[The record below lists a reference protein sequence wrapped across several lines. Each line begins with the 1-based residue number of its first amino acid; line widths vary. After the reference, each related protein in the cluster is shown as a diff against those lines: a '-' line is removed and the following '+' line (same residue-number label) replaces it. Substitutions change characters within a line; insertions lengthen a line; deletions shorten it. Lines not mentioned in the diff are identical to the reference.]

1 MSTDVRSA
9 NLRGSVAE
17 NKGAFLFFLAKN
29 HSKKTIQMDFF
40 KNIFAKK
47 WAFFWFYGGK
57 NFFLWRR
64 ARRGI
69 GVCGLLRGVPGR
81 LRCACGWMRG
91 VPGACGWMRW
101 RLCMFNLICH
111 FLLENHKLSRCSS
124 GRVSVD
130 SAAFFGYKFGYKILN
145 SRKPSGSAGAKQLTN
160 NLRMDAMDSPDIVR
174 SCARH
179 MARAWMGVP
188 GRVRLE
194 CRRALAAI
202 WARCF
207 PSEPSAIPRGGGASG
222 KFTGGIAI
230 QYIFARKNF
239 GILANDNKRI
249 KTNRAIGRISH
260 IVVRWLRQGT
270 VFTAPLIFSRG

>member
-1 MSTDVRSA
+1 
-9 NLRGSVAE
+9 
-17 NKGAFLFFLAKN
+17 
-29 HSKKTIQMDFF
+29 MDSF

-47 WAFFWFYGGK
+47 WAFSGSVAEKFFFCGGARGAA
-57 NFFLWRR
+57 LECADCCEARHWTVWTA
-64 ARRGI
+64 ARRS
-69 GVCGLLRGVPGR
+69 RR
-81 LRCACGWMRG
+81 LRCACGWT
-91 VPGACGWMRW
+91 RW
-101 RLCMFNLICH
+101 RLCMFNLIYH
-111 FLLENHKLSRCSS
+111 LLPKNHKWNRCSS

-145 SRKPSGSAGAKQLTN
+145 SRKSSGSAGAKQLTN
-160 NLRMDAMDSPDIVR
+160 NLRMDAMDGSDAR

-179 MARAWMGVP
+179 M
-188 GRVRLE
+188 VRPFG
-194 CRRALAAI
+194 
-202 WARCF
+202 WQFSTGCF
-207 PSEPSAIPRGGGASG
+207 LRMAPDTPGGGASG

>member
-1 MSTDVRSA
+1 MA
-9 NLRGSVAE
+9 EKFFSVAARE
-17 NKGAFLFFLAKN
+17 V
-29 HSKKTIQMDFF
+29 
-40 KNIFAKK
+40 
-47 WAFFWFYGGK
+47 
-57 NFFLWRR
+57 
-64 ARRGI
+64 ARRWSA
-69 GVCGLLRGVPGR
+69 RTAARRSRR

-101 RLCMFNLICH
+101 RLCMFNLIYH
-111 FLLENHKLSRCSS
+111 LLQKNHKLSRCLS

-145 SRKPSGSAGAKQLTN
+145 SRQPSGLGDAKQLTN
-160 NLRMDAMDSPDIVR
+160 NLRMDALQPITVGGVCSVRMDSPDIVR
-174 SCARH
+174 SCARPVARAW
-179 MARAWMGVP
+179 MGVPSVRAWMGVP

>member
-1 MSTDVRSA
+1 MESLKNVYCEKM
-9 NLRGSVAE
+9 G
-17 NKGAFLFFLAKN
+17 LFR
-29 HSKKTIQMDFF
+29 FF
-40 KNIFAKK
+40 
-47 WAFFWFYGGK
+47 GGK
-57 NFFLWRR
+57 NFFCGGACGWTRWTA

-69 GVCGLLRGVPGR
+69 GLRGLL
-81 LRCACGWMRG
+81 RG
-91 VPGACGWMRW
+91 VPGACGWTFLGERGWRRW
-101 RLCMFNLICH
+101 RLRMFNLIYH
-111 FLLENHKLSRCSS
+111 LLLENHKWSRCSS

-160 NLRMDAMDSPDIVR
+160 NLRMDGFEAPLADGRSGRAFQGVFGRGWMFLGVR
-174 SCARH
+174 SWRRSGAH
-179 MARAWMGVP
+179 
-188 GRVRLE
+188 VRLE
-194 CRRALAAI
+194 CRRVLAAI

-207 PSEPSAIPRGGGASG
+207 PSGLPPYPGGGASG

>member
-1 MSTDVRSA
+1 
-9 NLRGSVAE
+9 
-17 NKGAFLFFLAKN
+17 
-29 HSKKTIQMDFF
+29 MDFF
-40 KNIFAKK
+40 KNVYFKK
-47 WAFFWFYGGK
+47 MGLFPVLWRK

-64 ARRGI
+64 ARSRGI
-69 GVCGLLRGVPGR
+69 GLRGLL
-81 LRCACGWMRG
+81 RG
-91 VPGACGWMRW
+91 VPGACGWTRW

-111 FLLENHKLSRCSS
+111 FLLENHKWNRCSS

-145 SRKPSGSAGAKQLTN
+145 SRKSSGSAGAKQLTN
-160 NLRMDAMDSPDIVR
+160 NLRMDAMDGADAR

-179 MARAWMGVP
+179 M
-188 GRVRLE
+188 VRPFG
-194 CRRALAAI
+194 
-202 WARCF
+202 WQFSTGCF
-207 PSEPSAIPRGGGASG
+207 LRMAPDTRGGGASG
-222 KFTGGIAI
+222 KITGGIAI

>member
-1 MSTDVRSA
+1 
-9 NLRGSVAE
+9 
-17 NKGAFLFFLAKN
+17 
-29 HSKKTIQMDFF
+29 
-40 KNIFAKK
+40 
-47 WAFFWFYGGK
+47 
-57 NFFLWRR
+57 
-64 ARRGI
+64 
-69 GVCGLLRGVPGR
+69 
-81 LRCACGWMRG
+81 
-91 VPGACGWMRW
+91 
-101 RLCMFNLICH
+101 MFNLIYH
-111 FLLENHKLSRCSS
+111 LLPKNHKLSRCSS

-160 NLRMDAMDSPDIVR
+160 NLRMDAMDGSDGRDGRCGWTRWTVR
-174 SCARH
+174 MRVPARH
-179 MARAWMGVP
+179 M
-188 GRVRLE
+188 VRPFG
-194 CRRALAAI
+194 
-202 WARCF
+202 WQFSTGCF
-207 PSEPSAIPRGGGASG
+207 LRMAPDTRGGGASG

>member
-1 MSTDVRSA
+1 MA
-9 NLRGSVAE
+9 EKIFSVAARE
-17 NKGAFLFFLAKN
+17 VA
-29 HSKKTIQMDFF
+29 
-40 KNIFAKK
+40 
-47 WAFFWFYGGK
+47 
-57 NFFLWRR
+57 RR
-64 ARRGI
+64 WSARTAARRGI
-69 GVCGLLRGVPGR
+69 GLCGLLRG
-81 LRCACGWMRG
+81 ACGWTFL
-91 VPGACGWMRW
+91 GACGWTRW
-101 RLCMFNLICH
+101 RLCMFNLIYH
-111 FLLENHKLSRCSS
+111 LLPKNHKLSRCLS

-160 NLRMDAMDSPDIVR
+160 NLRMDAMDGSDAR
-174 SCARH
+174 SCARPV
-179 MARAWMGVP
+179 ARAWMGVP

-194 CRRALAAI
+194 YRRALAAI

>member
-1 MSTDVRSA
+1 M
-9 NLRGSVAE
+9 G
-17 NKGAFLFFLAKN
+17 LFRFLAE
-29 HSKKTIQMDFF
+29 
-40 KNIFAKK
+40 
-47 WAFFWFYGGK
+47 K
-57 NFFLWRR
+57 NFFCGG
-64 ARRGI
+64 AR
-69 GVCGLLRGVPGR
+69 
-81 LRCACGWMRG
+81 GWT
-91 VPGACGWMRW
+91 RW
-101 RLCMFNLICH
+101 RLRMFNLICH
-111 FLLENHKLSRCSS
+111 FLLENHKWNRCSS

-145 SRKPSGSAGAKQLTN
+145 SRKPSGLGNAKQLTN
-160 NLRMDAMDSPDIVR
+160 NLRMDGFEAPLADGCSWACVPG
-174 SCARH
+174 
-179 MARAWMGVP
+179 GVP
-188 GRVRLE
+188 GVVGCSWRRSWARVRLE
-194 CRRALAAI
+194 CLRVLAAI

>member
-1 MSTDVRSA
+1 MFIS
-9 NLRGSVAE
+9 
-17 NKGAFLFFLAKN
+17 
-29 HSKKTIQMDFF
+29 
-40 KNIFAKK
+40 KK
-47 WAFFWFYGGK
+47 WAFFRFYGGK
-57 NFFLWRR
+57 IFFLWRR
-64 ARRGI
+64 ARRGV
-69 GVCGLLRGVPGR
+69 GVRGLLRG
-81 LRCACGWMRG
+81 ACGWTFL
-91 VPGACGWMRW
+91 GACGWMRW

-111 FLLENHKLSRCSS
+111 LLQKNHKLSRCLS

-160 NLRMDAMDSPDIVR
+160 NLRMDAMDGSDAR

-179 MARAWMGVP
+179 M
-188 GRVRLE
+188 VRPFG
-194 CRRALAAI
+194 
-202 WARCF
+202 WQFSTGCF
-207 PSEPSAIPRGGGASG
+207 LRMAPDTRGGGASG

-230 QYIFARKNF
+230 QYIFARKIF

>member
-1 MSTDVRSA
+1 
-9 NLRGSVAE
+9 
-17 NKGAFLFFLAKN
+17 
-29 HSKKTIQMDFF
+29 MDFF
-40 KNIFAKK
+40 KNVYFKK
-47 WAFFWFYGGK
+47 MGLFPVLWRK

-64 ARRGI
+64 ARSRGI
-69 GVCGLLRGVPGR
+69 GLRGLL
-81 LRCACGWMRG
+81 RG
-91 VPGACGWMRW
+91 VPGACGWTRW
-101 RLCMFNLICH
+101 RLCMFNLIYH
-111 FLLENHKLSRCSS
+111 FLLENHKWNRCSS

-160 NLRMDAMDSPDIVR
+160 NLRMDGFEAPLADGRSGRAFQGVFGRGWMFLGVR
-174 SCARH
+174 SWRRSGA
-179 MARAWMGVP
+179 
-188 GRVRLE
+188 RVRLK
-194 CRRALAAI
+194 CRRVLAAI

-207 PSEPSAIPRGGGASG
+207 PSGLPPYPGGGASG
-222 KFTGGIAI
+222 KITGGIAI
-230 QYIFARKNF
+230 QYIFARKIF